1 MLSSILKAIVLLSL
15 FWTCWRIV
23 CQRWFKTALDNIP
36 GPPSPSFLKGNF
48 PQLFNINGWDFHKDI
63 ASKYG
68 GVIKVKALFG
78 ENQLYVSD
86 PKALHH
92 VLIKDQY
99 IYEETS
105 AFIEGNRMMLG
116 NGLVATLGDRH
127 RRQRKMLNPVF
138 SNSNL
143 REMIPT
149 IYSVAHR
156 LRISI
161 SQQVI
166 DGPQE
171 IDLLS
176 WMTRT
181 ALEMVGQ
188 CGYGYSFDSLAA
200 DATPHPYSVS
210 VKELM
215 PAILRVLFVR
225 SYLLAS
231 AVKIGS
237 PKFRRFMVNLLPWK
251 DLHDLR
257 DIVDTMYKTSVEI
270 FESKKRAM
278 MDGDDA
284 VATQIGRGKD
294 ILSTLMRANMDAS
307 NEDKLDESELIGQ
320 VSAFTFAAM
329 DTTSNA
335 LCRILHLLTQHQDVQ
350 DRLRREVTEAYAER
364 GNLNHDELVALP
376 YLDAVCK
383 ETLRLYPPVSF
394 LFRTTRANIVMPL
407 SNSIK
412 GLDGKEINE
421 ILIPKNTNVIM
432 SIIEANRHV
441 EIWGPDCLE
450 WIPERWLS
458 PLPSSVTDARIPGI
472 YSHMLTFLGGGRAC
486 IGFKFSQLE
495 LSSSL
500 KSPAFPLLTIIT
512 LIFPTEIVI
521 SLLIRSFR
529 FAPTKKEIF
538 WRMSS
543 ISTPSVLGGGDKSQ
557 LPLQVSRV

>member
-1 MLSSILKAIVLLSL
+1 MLTSILKAIVLFSL
-15 FWTCWRIV
+15 FWVCWRIV
-23 CQRWFKTALDNIP
+23 CQRWFKTSLNNIP

-48 PQLFNINGWDFHKDI
+48 SQLFNINGWDFHRDI

-78 ENQLYVSD
+78 ENQLYVFD

-92 VLIKDQY
+92 VLIKDQH

-116 NGLVATLGDRH
+116 NGLVATLGDHH
-127 RRQRKMLNPVF
+127 RRQRKRLKPLF
-138 SNSNL
+138 SNSSL

-149 IYSVAHR
+149 LYSVAHR
-156 LRISI
+156 LQTSL
-161 SQQVI
+161 SQQVT

-176 WMTRT
+176 WTTRA
-181 ALEMVGQ
+181 ALEMIGQ
-188 CGYGYSFDSLAA
+188 CGFGYSFDSLAT

-225 SYLLAS
+225 SYFLAS

-270 FESKKRAM
+270 FELKKRAM
-278 MDGDDA
+278 IDEDEA
-284 VATQIGRGKD
+284 VATQIGLGKD

-320 VSAFTFAAM
+320 LSGFTFAGM
-329 DTTSNA
+329 ETTSNA
-335 LCRILHLLTQHQDVQ
+335 LCRILHLLARHQGVQ
-350 DRLRREVTEAYAER
+350 DRLRREVTKAYAQR
-364 GNLNHDELVALP
+364 GNLEYDELLALP

-412 GLDGKEINE
+412 GLDGKEIKE

-432 SIIEANRHV
+432 SIIEANRNV
-441 EIWGPDCLE
+441 EIWGLDCLE

-458 PLPSSVTDARIPGI
+458 PLSSSVTDAGIPGI
-472 YSHMLTFLGGGRAC
+472 YSHMLTFLGGGRSC
-486 IGFKFSQLE
+486 IGFNFSLLE

-500 KSPAFPLLTIIT
+500 KSPAFPT
-512 LIFPTEIVI
+512 
-521 SLLIRSFR
+521 
-529 FAPTKKEIF
+529 
-538 WRMSS
+538 
-543 ISTPSVLGGGDKSQ
+543 
-557 LPLQVSRV
+557 